1 MNTAR
6 FSKYVWPFFIIM
18 HERLRRIQ
26 NNLVENLKFKR
37 VRELKVFDPVIT
49 HFIVTCK
56 NEIGC

>member
-26 NNLVENLKFKR
+26 NLLENLKFKR
-37 VRELKVFDPVIT
+37 VKGIRPSNHAFYSYLQK
-49 HFIVTCK
+49 
-56 NEIGC
+56 

>member
-26 NNLVENLKFKR
+26 NLVENIKFKR
-37 VRELKVFDPVIT
+37 VKELKVFDPVIT

-56 NEIGC
+56 NEIDC